1 MTYYIETRT
10 DSVIERALA
19 TAARVFQA
27 AAERYARHC
36 IYRTTLAEL
45 RSLSDREL
53 TDLGMSRSMLPGIAW
68 QAAQDRVAC

>member
-1 MTYYIETRT
+1 MTYYTETRT
-10 DSVIERALA
+10 DSVIEHALA
-19 TAARVFQA
+19 SAAKLFHD
-27 AAERYARHC
+27 AAERYARHR

-53 TDLGMSRSMLPGIAW
+53 NDLGMSRSMLPGIAW

>member
-19 TAARVFQA
+19 TAARAFHA

-36 IYRTTLAEL
+36 IYRATLAEL